1 MAPPDAAAVSI
12 RVAATPADVQ
22 AVRDLFVEYQR
33 TLGISLCFQGFDE
46 ELAGLPGSY
55 SPPRG
60 ALLLATVSG
69 EPAGCVGLRP
79 HSAQDAEMKRLYV
92 RARFRRTGL
101 GGVLAR
107 SAIERARALRCR
119 RVLLDTLPAMREA
132 QALYAA
138 LGFRD
143 CAPYNDN
150 PIEGVRFLALDL

>member
-1 MAPPDAAAVSI
+1 MPAAPAVSI
-12 RVAATPADVQ
+12 RAAAIPADVQ
-22 AVRDLFVEYQR
+22 AVRELFVEYQQA
-33 TLGISLCFQGFDE
+33 LGISLCFQGFDE
-46 ELAGLPGSY
+46 ELAGLPGCY
-55 SPPRG
+55 APPRG
-60 ALLLATVSG
+60 VLLLATISG

-79 HSAQDAEMKRLYV
+79 HSARDAEMKRLYV

-107 SAIERARALRCR
+107 RAIEWARTLDYRH
-119 RVLLDTLPAMREA
+119 VLLDTLPAMREA
-132 QALYAA
+132 QALYAS